1 MLDTRIVSDPSDI
14 IFNTYYGVQV
24 GTLWDSTTFG
34 LALRLGAFIWGAA
47 VASVVYMI
55 LAYRY
60 RAIKE
65 LMIWG
70 VRRRTLGRV

>member
-1 MLDTRIVSDPSDI
+1 MQRVSVVAEASDI

-47 VASVVYMI
+47 VASVVYI
-55 LAYRY
+55 VIAYKY

-70 VRRRTLGRV
+70 VRRQTHGRV